1 VTRAPAFHSA
11 DLRDVVHGGVLPRR
25 RVGRAAALS
34 IALHVAG
41 GSWLL
46 MLGLMDVGQVPPPP
60 LTIRFFAAPPPPP
73 QLVPLR
79 EAHTPPPPRT
89 VPRPVP
95 AAIPP
100 LAVAIPEPER
110 PQPPPIQVQPE
121 PPALQIADV
130 APSVAIHDTA
140 PPAPAAP
147 KLAPLGAHVTP
158 QIGTGEEP
166 DLVLLRPGEDR
177 ARGTGGGVAGHDQ
190 IAAPAA
196 GDPLGGIRRGDG
208 GGGPGGGTG
217 GAAPLGSEGAFTG
230 TGLASYLGRK
240 YGVTLMD
247 ASRLGSRT
255 SDGSRYAL
263 LVPALSEAYRSMA
276 FHGRRRGAEGDPV
289 ESVQVDAQAIA
300 IHYRDGTVHVL
311 VPTADGLVALYVSA
325 GAANGRS
332 KVQEAE
338 RALEALQR
346 LQHGGMR
353 G

>member
-11 DLRDVVHGGVLPRR
+11 DLRDVERGGMLARR

-34 IALHVAG
+34 LALHIAG

-46 MLGLMDVGQVPPPP
+46 ILGLMDVGPVPPPP

-73 QLVPLR
+73 RLVPMR
-79 EAHTPPPPRT
+79 EAHTPPPPR
-89 VPRPVP
+89 VAPQPAP

-100 LAVAIPEPER
+100 LAMAIPEPER
-110 PQPPPIQVQPE
+110 PAPPPVQVEPAPPPIRV
-121 PPALQIADV
+121 ADV
-130 APSVAIHDTA
+130 APSVTVHDAA
-140 PPAPAAP
+140 PPAPAAT
-147 KLAPLGAHVTP
+147 KLAPLGAHTTP

-177 ARGTGGGVAGHDQ
+177 ARSAGGEVAGRDQ
-190 IAAPAA
+190 VSADGP
-196 GDPLGGIRRGDG
+196 GDPLGGIRRGG
-208 GGGPGGGTG
+208 GEPGGGPG

-263 LVPALSEAYRSMA
+263 LVPALSEAYRSMP

-300 IHYRDGTVHVL
+300 IRYRDGTVHVL

-325 GAANGRS
+325 GASNGRS